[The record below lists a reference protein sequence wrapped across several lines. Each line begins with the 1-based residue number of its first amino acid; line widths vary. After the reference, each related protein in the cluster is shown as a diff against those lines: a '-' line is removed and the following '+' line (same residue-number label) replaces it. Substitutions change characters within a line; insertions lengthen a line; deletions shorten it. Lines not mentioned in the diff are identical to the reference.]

1 MVQEE
6 NGNIYVTVQSIDRDE
21 LVVSQKGVV
30 RAFMVMGGWKFE
42 KLEGNKTRATY
53 QVELDLKGSIPG
65 FVMKQANKDQ
75 GYQIVKLR
83 KTVAKYIANG
93 GVFK

>member
-1 MVQEE
+1 M
-6 NGNIYVTVQSIDRDE
+6 I
-21 LVVSQKGVV
+21 
-30 RAFMVMGGWKFE
+30 MGGWKFE
-42 KLEGNKTRATY
+42 KIGENQTRATY

-75 GYQIVKLR
+75 GYQIVRLR
-83 KTVAKYIANG
+83 KSITKYIAQG